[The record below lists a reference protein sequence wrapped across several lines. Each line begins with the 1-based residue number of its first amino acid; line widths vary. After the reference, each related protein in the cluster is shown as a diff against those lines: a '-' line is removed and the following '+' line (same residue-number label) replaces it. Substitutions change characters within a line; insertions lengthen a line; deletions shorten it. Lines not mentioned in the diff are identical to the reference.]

1 MMRSKDTSIEQVLTS
16 DDIASLRDEVRLL
29 RQVIDELREE
39 LSWANNNALELP
51 TQLRPVRI
59 TSMSLDPTARDFQVN
74 TVDEETIARLRE
86 EHASATPGPTE
97 SSQRSLF

>member
-51 TQLRPVRI
+51 PQLRPVRI
-59 TSMSLDPTARDFQVN
+59 TSMSLDPTARDFEFN
-74 TVDEETIARLRE
+74 TVDEETIGQLRD
-86 EHASATPGPTE
+86 EHTPTH